1 MLGSTLK
8 NLARFQTESQ
18 LQRATLAFIV
28 SQIMSS
34 DELAGLREA
43 FLGFDKDGDGRL
55 NKEEI
60 EEAMNKHT
68 GFSNHNIRELIE
80 KVDLNNSGQI
90 DYSEFL
96 AATINWENELS
107 KERLEQAFHTF
118 DSDNSGK
125 ISIDELEVA
134 FGGTQH
140 NRQVFKDMFKE
151 ADTNGDGEIDLE
163 EFCNYMNLFKVKAQ
177 NYRNEARLKKD
188 KFLNFY

>member
-80 KVDLNNSGQI
+80 TVDLNNSGQI

-107 KERLEQAFHTF
+107 KERLEAAFKAF
-118 DSDNSGK
+118 DIDGSGT
-125 ISIDELEVA
+125 ISADELKTILGKYHAYEDAIWADIIKEV
-134 FGGTQH
+134 
-140 NRQVFKDMFKE
+140 DL
-151 ADTNGDGEIDLE
+151 NGDGVIDLR
-163 EFCNYMNLFKVKAQ
+163 EFSQMM
-177 NYRNEARLKKD
+177 LK
-188 KFLNFY
+188 FS